1 MGALQKWFQKATP
14 QRMMKPFPLPP
25 PTEGGPQKVV
35 AILDTVTDPEFI
47 NSLQTNCRVEIQG
60 TPFEISFE
68 FSPDRTL
75 IIAPD
80 RLSEDH
86 FRGFM
91 GTILTAGFTGAEIE
105 NLVNTA
111 ITEAVH
117 NMKERADMTDFEYAR
132 DRIKQKKWLFIHF
145 IVLLIGSLFLFTS
158 NHLLNFHDETNW
170 WIWVVSVWICI
181 FIFHLIKVL
190 ITDSFMNKNWER
202 AQIDKLMLQQNK
214 KIEKLKNDLE
224 NSKPTAE

>member
-1 MGALQKWFQKATP
+1 M
-14 QRMMKPFPLPP
+14 
-25 PTEGGPQKVV
+25 
-35 AILDTVTDPEFI
+35 
-47 NSLQTNCRVEIQG
+47 
-60 TPFEISFE
+60 
-68 FSPDRTL
+68 
-75 IIAPD
+75 
-80 RLSEDH
+80 
-86 FRGFM
+86 
-91 GTILTAGFTGAEIE
+91 
-105 NLVNTA
+105 
-111 ITEAVH
+111 EAAQH
-117 NMKERADMTDFEYAR
+117 ELYEYAR

-170 WIWVVSVWICI
+170 WIWVVTVWICL

-224 NSKPTAE
+224 NSKPSAE